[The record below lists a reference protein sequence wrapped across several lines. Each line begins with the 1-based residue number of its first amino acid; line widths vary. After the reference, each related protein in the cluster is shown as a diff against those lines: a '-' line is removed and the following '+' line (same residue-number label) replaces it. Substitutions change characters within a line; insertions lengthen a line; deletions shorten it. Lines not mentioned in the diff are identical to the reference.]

1 MSDRIPALIEIGG
14 PIPRAL
20 VPKLLRRIKAEGL
33 RWNWCEEPV
42 AASTPEE
49 LLTELKR
56 HDSEVLSIG
65 DDQAAWGE
73 FELEDFLMEH
83 NITFDRRS
91 DAKYEHDGLLVQFR
105 PGMKEPAER
114 LATQDGEAT
123 LRLDD
128 LRPIQKLLRKG
139 KHHEALAEL
148 DKLLDA
154 IPPLPPLSIVPAHPG
169 DPDSNS
175 PEAEHEPDPT

>member
-91 DAKYEHDGLLVQFR
+91 DAKYEYDGLLVRFR
-105 PGMKEPAER
+105 PGMKEPAET
-114 LATQDGEAT
+114 LATQDGDPT
-123 LRLDD
+123 IPLDE
-128 LRPIQKLLRKG
+128 LRPIQELLRHG
-139 KHHEALAEL
+139 QHQQALAAL
-148 DKLLDA
+148 DTLLDA
-154 IPPLPPLSIVPAHPG
+154 IPHLPPLSIVPARKGAHS
-169 DPDSNS
+169 DSRK
-175 PEAEHEPDPT
+175 AEHGPDPT